1 MTSTESAWNVT
12 AEPVEIDLTPIGVDP
27 QKGPGEDE
35 GVLSTARGRRNRI
48 RLGAPRYRNYIE
60 TLMAS
65 SATLPRDVETEVK
78 NGYDFHEV
86 APTLTLL
93 PDRDCSFVAV
103 EFGIEL
109 SAAAEDGTAADPVT
123 TWEIDPR
130 EVVRELAYHES
141 SSSEIR
147 VGGDAGVP
155 AAKLLAEL
163 TKEHSYERDGV
174 HYIRDCYGYGLNF
187 FELGWRFQA
196 SVDHELAGDI
206 DDLRF
211 VAKVPRSA
219 RLSGRFHVA
228 AEIAIHARVDGW
240 LTRPHAPS
248 RGQPVLEARYQ
259 LST

>member
-1 MTSTESAWNVT
+1 MNETEPAWTVT
-12 AEPVEIDLTPIGVDP
+12 AEPVEIELTPIGLDQ
-27 QKGPGEDE
+27 QKGLGDDE
-35 GVLSTARGRRNRI
+35 AVLLTARGRRNRI
-48 RLGAPRYRNYIE
+48 RFGAPRYRNYIE
-60 TLMAS
+60 SLMATS
-65 SATLPRDVETEVK
+65 GTVPRDIDAERK

-109 SAAAEDGTAADPVT
+109 SAAAEDGTECGPVT

-130 EVVRELAYHES
+130 EVVRELAYHER
-141 SSSEIR
+141 SSSEIK
-147 VGGDAGVP
+147 VGGNAGVP

-174 HYIRDCYGYGLNF
+174 HYVRDCYGYGLNF

-211 VAKVPRSA
+211 VAKVPRGA
-219 RLSGRFHVA
+219 KLSGRFHVA

-240 LTRPHAPS
+240 LTRPHVPS
-248 RGQPVLEARYQ
+248 RDQPVLKARYQ